1 MAQYGYVSLSH
12 GADGTHDDE
21 YDLSE
26 RGILTDEHRYG
37 GRQNP
42 FDQRD
47 DGPAGGYGGGAP
59 ARGPPQQGFGS
70 GPSPYGGGG
79 NRGYNQGPAMGRDQ
93 YGANV
98 EMESLAQNAS
108 GFGQSSD
115 PNAILNECRS
125 IDQGID
131 EIEANLN
138 QLRMLQERTL
148 TDADTSANSST
159 VRQLDALSSETMT
172 LYRGLTDRVRQV
184 KSSPDGQS
192 ARNSPQVGRI
202 DRRLKGAIQQYQQV
216 ESAFRKRTQDQMAR
230 QYRIVRPDADERE
243 VREAVEDAG
252 AGAQIFQQAVMQSGR
267 QAQANAV
274 LNAVQDR
281 QAALMKIEQ
290 QLNELAQLFQDMDTL
305 IVQQEAAVTQIEQKG
320 EEVVENLDK
329 GNQEIGTAITTA
341 KATKRKKWWCLGI
354 CVLII
359 IIIAVIVAIYFAII
373 KPGQAAPAP
382 ATTARAK
389 RNIGMLELPDFSNTV
404 PVDTGAAHPQILK
417 TTSRIMRRMV
427 QQGATWEPTATV
439 QDSAVVA
446 RFGGKVDMPAV
457 RN

>member
-1 MAQYGYVSLSH
+1 MSYGYVSLS
-12 GADGTHDDE
+12 GADGRHDDE

-26 RGILTDEHRYG
+26 RGILTEPDRYG
-37 GRQNP
+37 GRENP

-47 DGPAGGYGGGAP
+47 DSPGYGAP
-59 ARGPPQQGFGS
+59 GRGPPQQGFGA
-70 GPSPYGGGG
+70 GPSPYGGG
-79 NRGYNQGPAMGRDQ
+79 NRYNQGPTMGRDQ

-131 EIEANLN
+131 QIEANLN

-148 TDADTSANSST
+148 TDADTSANSATS
-159 VRQLDALSSETMT
+159 RQLDALSSETMT
-172 LYRGLTDRVRQV
+172 QYRSLTDRVRQV

-192 ARNSPQVGRI
+192 PRNSPQVGRV

-281 QAALMKIEQ
+281 QAALQKIEQ
-290 QLNELAQLFQDMDTL
+290 QMVELAQLFQDMDVL
-305 IVQQEAAVTQIEQKG
+305 VVQQEAAVTQIEQKG

-329 GNQEIGTAITTA
+329 GNQEIGVAVETARKTR
-341 KATKRKKWWCLGI
+341 KKKWWCLGI

-359 IIIAVIVAIYFAII
+359 AIIAIVVAIYFAIL
-373 KPGQAAPAP
+373 KPQQQAAAP
-382 ATTARAK
+382 ATTNGAKARS
-389 RNIGMLELPDFSNTV
+389 ILELPDYSNSV
-404 PVDTGAAHPQILK
+404 PIDDGAVHPQIIK
-417 TTSRIMRRMV
+417 ASRIMRRIV
-427 QQGATWEPTATV
+427 QPGVGWEPNAA
-439 QDSAVVA
+439 QDAAVVA
-446 RFGGKVDMPAV
+446 RFGRKVDMPAV
-457 RN
+457 VRN

>member
-21 YDLSE
+21 YDLSD
-26 RGILTDEHRYG
+26 RGVLTDTGRYG

-47 DGPAGGYGGGAP
+47 DGPGRYGGAP
-59 ARGPPQQGFGS
+59 APT
-70 GPSPYGGGG
+70 PYGGG
-79 NRGYNQGPAMGRDQ
+79 NRYNNQGPTMGRDLD
-93 YGANV
+93 GTNV

-108 GFGQSSD
+108 GFGQSD

-131 EIEANLN
+131 QIEANLN

-148 TDADTSANSST
+148 TDADTSASSST
-159 VRQLDALSSETMT
+159 ARQLDALSSETMT
-172 LYRGLTDRVRQV
+172 MYRSLTDRVRTV
-184 KSSPDGQS
+184 KSSPEGQTP
-192 ARNSPQVGRI
+192 RNSPQVGRV

-281 QAALMKIEQ
+281 QAALQKIEQ
-290 QLNELAQLFQDMDTL
+290 QMVELAQLFQDMDVL
-305 IVQQEAAVTQIEQKG
+305 VVQQEAAVTQIEQKG

-329 GNQEIGTAITTA
+329 GNQEIGVAVNTARKTR
-341 KATKRKKWWCLGI
+341 KKKWWCLGI
-354 CVLII
+354 CVLLII
-359 IIIAVIVAIYFAII
+359 IIVAIVAIYFTVI
-373 KPGQAAPAP
+373 KPGQAPANKP
-382 ATTARAK
+382 AK
-389 RNIGMLELPDFSNTV
+389 RSLQLPDISVTV
-404 PVDTGAAHPQILK
+404 PLDTNVAHPQLFK

-427 QQGATWEPTATV
+427 QPGATWEPTSNT
-439 QDSAVVA
+439 QSAPLIT
-446 RFGGKVDMPAV
+446 RFGRKVDMPAAQ
-457 RN
+457 N

>member
-26 RGILTDEHRYG
+26 RGLLTNPGRYG

-47 DGPAGGYGGGAP
+47 DGPGGGGYGG
-59 ARGPPQQGFGS
+59 PPQQSFGS
-70 GPSPYGGGG
+70 GPSPYGG
-79 NRGYNQGPAMGRDQ
+79 NRYNNQGPTMGRDQ

-108 GFGQSSD
+108 GFGQSD

-131 EIEANLN
+131 QIEANLN

-148 TDADTSANSST
+148 TDADTSASSST
-159 VRQLDALSSETMT
+159 ARQLDALSSETMT
-172 LYRGLTDRVRQV
+172 MYRSLTDRVRTV

-192 ARNSPQVGRI
+192 PRNSPQVGRV

-281 QAALMKIEQ
+281 QAALQKIEQ
-290 QLNELAQLFQDMDTL
+290 QMVELAQLFQDMDVL
-305 IVQQEAAVTQIEQKG
+305 VVQQEAAVTQIEQKG

-329 GNQEIGTAITTA
+329 GNQEIG
-341 KATKRKKWWCLGI
+341 
-354 CVLII
+354 
-359 IIIAVIVAIYFAII
+359 VA
-373 KPGQAAPAP
+373 
-382 ATTARAK
+382 
-389 RNIGMLELPDFSNTV
+389 
-404 PVDTGAAHPQILK
+404 ILK
-417 TTSRIMRRMV
+417 TSSRIARRIV
-427 QQGATWEPTATV
+427 QPGVGWEPNANAQEATV
-439 QDSAVVA
+439 AA
-446 RFGGKVDMPAV
+446 RFGRKVDMPAV

>member
-1 MAQYGYVSLSH
+1 
-12 GADGTHDDE
+12 
-21 YDLSE
+21 
-26 RGILTDEHRYG
+26 
-37 GRQNP
+37 
-42 FDQRD
+42 
-47 DGPAGGYGGGAP
+47 
-59 ARGPPQQGFGS
+59 
-70 GPSPYGGGG
+70 
-79 NRGYNQGPAMGRDQ
+79 
-93 YGANV
+93 
-98 EMESLAQNAS
+98 MESLAQNAS

-281 QAALMKIEQ
+281 QAALLKIEQ

-354 CVLII
+354 CGKSTF
-359 IIIAVIVAIYFAII
+359 AVGWSGYLANCLQSLSSSSSLSLLRFTS
-373 KPGQAAPAP
+373 PLSSQARLLLLPP
-382 ATTARAK
+382 PPLAR
-389 RNIGMLELPDFSNTV
+389 SV
-404 PVDTGAAHPQILK
+404 ILACLSSP
-417 TTSRIMRRMV
+417 TSRTRSLSIPALR
-427 QQGATWEPTATV
+427 TL
-439 QDSAVVA
+439 
-446 RFGGKVDMPAV
+446 RF
-457 RN
+457 